1 VDVAAAGLRVRVDGS
16 AVGAPGVARV
26 TLATPQRR
34 NAQTP
39 ATWRALAAVGAGL
52 TDDVRVVVVDAEGPS
67 FSAGL
72 DTRMFTPE
80 GVPGESSLLDL
91 AALPADEL
99 DAAIAGF
106 QDGFTWLADDRFVS
120 VAAVQGHAV
129 GAGFQLALA
138 CDLVLVADDATFCM
152 REPTLGLVPDLGGT
166 GRLVDAVGYARALE
180 LCLTGRW
187 MDADEAVWTG
197 IALRSVPVADL
208 PEAADDLAAAL
219 CAAPVEAARAT
230 KRLLRSAVRADRAGQ
245 LAVERAEQVRRIADL
260 VRSTR

>member
-1 VDVAAAGLRVRVDGS
+1 VDLAAAGLRVRVDGS
-16 AVGAPGVARV
+16 AQGEPGIARV
-26 TLATPQRR
+26 TLANPGRR

-52 TDDVRVVVVDAEGPS
+52 TPDVRVVVVDAEGPS

-80 GVPGESSLLDL
+80 GVPGERSLRDL
-91 AALPADEL
+91 AAL
-99 DAAIAGF
+99 
-106 QDGFTWLADDRFVS
+106 TRDDRFVS

-138 CDLVLVADDATFCM
+138 CDLVLVAEDAQLCL

-166 GRLVDAVGYARALE
+166 GRLVEAVGYARALE

-187 MDADEAVWTG
+187 MTA
-197 IALRSVPVADL
+197 
-208 PEAADDLAAAL
+208 PEASAAGLALTVVPGAELTTTTEELASAL

-230 KRLLRSAVRADRAGQ
+230 KRLLRSAVGTDPAAQRAA
-245 LAVERAEQVRRIADL
+245 ERAEQVRRIAEL
-260 VRSTR
+260 VRSAG

>member
-1 VDVAAAGLRVRVDGS
+1 VDLAAAGLRVRVDGS
-16 AVGAPGVARV
+16 AQGEPGIARV
-26 TLATPQRR
+26 TLANPGRR

-52 TDDVRVVVVDAEGPS
+52 TPDVRVVVVDAEGPS

-80 GVPGESSLLDL
+80 GVPGERSLRDL
-91 AALPADEL
+91 AALTRDEQ

-106 QDGFTWLADDRFVS
+106 QDGFSWLADDRFVS

-138 CDLVLVADDATFCM
+138 CDLVLVAEDAQLCM

-166 GRLVDAVGYARALE
+166 GRLVEAVGYARALE

-187 MDADEAVWTG
+187 MTAPEAVAAG
-197 IALRSVPVADL
+197 LALRAVAVA
-208 PEAADDLAAAL
+208 ELAAATDELARAL

-230 KRLLRSAVRADRAGQ
+230 KRLLRSAVGTDPAAQRAA
-245 LAVERAEQVRRIADL
+245 ERAEQVRRIAEL
-260 VRSTR
+260 VRSTG